1 MHSIFQI
8 SISRNTI
15 CAEMVDFR
23 KSGHIYITLVPV
35 ISVTCRNLTIYSKE
49 PHNQGR
55 SQGWARQGPD
65 PPKCLLCSANENWVS
80 RILGNGNGKREREAG
95 TGKVEIC
102 FKRSIPHLFT
112 IHIELNS

>member
-1 MHSIFQI
+1 MDGFTVYLAPC
-8 SISRNTI
+8 SRL
-15 CAEMVDFR
+15 
-23 KSGHIYITLVPV
+23 YQL
-35 ISVTCRNLTIYSKE
+35 NLLNSYYS
-49 PHNQGR
+49 R
-55 SQGWARQGPD
+55 
-65 PPKCLLCSANENWVS
+65 VS

>member
-1 MHSIFQI
+1 MQLHSTLHA
-8 SISRNTI
+8 RG
-15 CAEMVDFR
+15 
-23 KSGHIYITLVPV
+23 SGGMPPQENFEIDALRLNLVAFLDS
-35 ISVTCRNLTIYSKE
+35 SVR
-49 PHNQGR
+49 
-55 SQGWARQGPD
+55 
-65 PPKCLLCSANENWVS
+65 VS